1 MCRVLGYTGT
11 PVRLDYFLYEPD
23 NSLLRQ
29 AYAPQMLHM
38 LNLAGFGMTAWDSDS
53 QESSTPF
60 SYHSTQL
67 PIFDRNLKALSEK
80 VSAVAVLAHVRGVA
94 YSHQAVVSEQNV
106 HPFCMRGTPIAMA
119 HNGDLAHF
127 SEMKFDLL
135 EHIKPDIARAIAG
148 TTDSEWMYGL
158 LLSQLEDP
166 GRQPEP
172 LELVRALNEVLRI
185 LRQVRN
191 KVGISQ
197 SSSVNLFVC
206 DGRNL
211 VATRFTFDFGC
222 WEVAP
227 HEANLRY
234 LSLWY
239 TTGKNYGYHD
249 EEWKMIGGAGH
260 ADSMLLA
267 SEPLTRDIS
276 TWVEVPE
283 YSIMYATGHSGYGF
297 VQTVEVDV

>member
-11 PVRLDYFLYEPD
+11 PVRLDSFLYEPD

-38 LNLAGFGMTAWDSDS
+38 LNLAGFGMTAWDSS
-53 QESSTPF
+53 SLESATPF

-80 VSAVAVLAHVRGVA
+80 VSAVAVLAHVRGVP
-94 YSHQAVVSEQNV
+94 YSHHAVVSEQNV
-106 HPFCMRGTPIAMA
+106 HPFCMRGTPIALA

-127 SEMKFDLL
+127 AEMKFDLL
-135 EHIKPDIARAIAG
+135 GHIKPHIARAIAG
-148 TTDSEWMYGL
+148 TTDSEWIYAL
-158 LLSQLEDP
+158 LLSQLEDLS
-166 GRQPEP
+166 RQPEP
-172 LELVRALNEVLRI
+172 IELVRALNQVLRV
-185 LRQVRN
+185 LRKVRN
-191 KVGISQ
+191 QVGISQ

-222 WEVAP
+222 WEGQP
-227 HEANLRY
+227 HEANLNY

-239 TTGKNYGYHD
+239 TTGKDYGYHD
-249 EEWKMIGGAGH
+249 SEWKMIGGAAH

-283 YSIMYATGHSGYGF
+283 YSIMFATGKSGYGF
-297 VQTVEVDV
+297 VRTVEVDV

>member
-38 LNLAGFGMTAWDSDS
+38 LNLAGFGMTAWDSS
-53 QESSTPF
+53 SLESGAPF

-80 VSAVAVLAHVRGVA
+80 VSAVAVLAHVRGVP
-94 YSHQAVVSEQNV
+94 YSHHAVVSEQNV
-106 HPFCMRGTPIAMA
+106 HPFCMRGTPIALA
-119 HNGDLAHF
+119 HNGDLARF
-127 SEMKFDLL
+127 AEMKFDLL
-135 EHIKPDIARAIAG
+135 GYIKPQIARAIAG
-148 TTDSEWMYGL
+148 TTDSEWIYAL
-158 LLSQLEDP
+158 LLSQLEDVS
-166 GRQPEP
+166 RQPEP
-172 LELVRALNEVLRI
+172 MELVRALNQVLRV
-185 LRQVRN
+185 LRKVRN
-191 KVGISQ
+191 QVGISQ

-222 WEVAP
+222 WEGQP
-227 HEANLRY
+227 HEANLSY

-239 TTGKNYGYHD
+239 TTGKDYGYHD
-249 EEWKMIGGAGH
+249 KEWKMIGGAAN

-267 SEPLTRDIS
+267 SEPLTRDVS

-283 YSIMYATGHSGYGF
+283 YSIMFATGKSGYGF
-297 VQTVEVDV
+297 VRTVEVDV